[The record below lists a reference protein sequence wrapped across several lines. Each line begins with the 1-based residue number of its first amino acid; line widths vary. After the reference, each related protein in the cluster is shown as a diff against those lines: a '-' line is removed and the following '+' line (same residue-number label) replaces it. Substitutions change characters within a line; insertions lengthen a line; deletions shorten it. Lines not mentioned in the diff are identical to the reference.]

1 MRIRINKGNAANMPD
16 DQGSSNRSE
25 EDSSRPGLLSGLRNL
40 LFGGDKE
47 PSLREQI
54 EEVIDEAEE
63 EGDDRRGSNIVG
75 DLSPIERKMLRNLL
89 HFGEQTV
96 DDVAVPRGEI
106 IAIPETATFED
117 VLAIFADAGHS
128 RLPVY
133 RENLDEVIGMI
144 HVKDVFAVLAEK
156 RPPPPMLDLL
166 RQPLYVPQSM
176 GVLDLLAEM
185 RAKRTHLAIVID
197 EYSGTE
203 GLLTIEDLVEEIV
216 GEIEDEHDD
225 EPEPLIVAGE
235 GGCWEVDA
243 RAELDDLGEAVDA
256 RLGEIEED
264 VDTLGGLAAVLAG
277 HVPQVGEVLVH
288 PSGWRIEVTDA
299 DERRVHHLRLHPPIE
314 VDLEA
319 PSERREGF

>member
-1 MRIRINKGNAANMPD
+1 MPD

-25 EDSSRPGLLSGLRNL
+25 EDSRSGLLAGLKTL

-63 EGDDRRGSNIVG
+63 DGDERRGSSVVG
-75 DLSPIERKMLRNLL
+75 DLSLIERKMVRNLL

-106 IAIPETATFED
+106 IAIPESATFAE
-117 VLAIFADAGHS
+117 VVAVFADAGHS

-133 RENLDEVIGMI
+133 RETLDEVVGMI
-144 HVKDVFAVLAEK
+144 HVKDVFAVLAAGAK
-156 RPPPPMLDLL
+156 PPPLIDLI

-176 GVLDLLAEM
+176 DVLDLLAEM

-203 GLLTIEDLVEEIV
+203 GLVTFEDLVEEIV
-216 GEIEDEHDD
+216 GEVEDEHDD
-225 EPEPLIVAGE
+225 EPTALFVRNDDGSWDA
-235 GGCWEVDA
+235 DA
-243 RAELDDLGEAVDA
+243 RAELDDIGEAIDP
-256 RLGEIEED
+256 RLAEVEED
-264 VDTLGGLAAVLAG
+264 VDTLGGLSAVLAG
-277 HVPQVGEVLVH
+277 HVPEVGEVLQH
-288 PSGWRIEVTDA
+288 PSGWRIEVIEA
-299 DERRVHHLRLHPPIE
+299 DEKRVHRLRLHPPVE

-319 PSERREGF
+319 PLDTGGD

>member
-1 MRIRINKGNAANMPD
+1 MPD

-25 EDSSRPGLLSGLRNL
+25 EDSRSGLWAGIRTL

-54 EEVIDEAEE
+54 EDVIDEAEE
-63 EGDDRRGSNIVG
+63 EGQERRGSSVVG

-106 IAIPETATFED
+106 IAISESATFDE
-117 VLAIFADAGHS
+117 VVAIFVDAGHS

-133 RENLDEVIGMI
+133 RETLDEVVGMI
-144 HVKDVFAVLAEK
+144 HVKDVFAVLAEGRK
-156 RPPPPMLDLL
+156 PPPLIDLI

-176 GVLDLLAEM
+176 GVLDLLADM
-185 RAKRTHLAIVID
+185 RAQRTHLAIVID

-203 GLLTIEDLVEEIV
+203 GLVTIEDLVEEIV

-225 EPEPLIVAGE
+225 EPTALFVPGE
-235 GGCWEVDA
+235 GGCWEADA
-243 RAELDDLGEAVDA
+243 RAELDDIGEVVDP
-256 RLGEIEED
+256 RLAEVEED

-277 HVPQVGEVLVH
+277 HVPEVGEILHH
-288 PSGWRIEVTDA
+288 PSGWRIEVTEA
-299 DERRVHHLRLHPPIE
+299 DERRVHHLRLHPPVE

-319 PSERREGF
+319 PMERPEDY

>member
-1 MRIRINKGNAANMPD
+1 MPD

-25 EDSSRPGLLSGLRNL
+25 DDSRSGLLAGLKTL
-40 LFGGDKE
+40 LFGGNNE

-63 EGDDRRGSNIVG
+63 EDEERRRGSHIVG

-96 DDVAVPRGEI
+96 DDVAVPRADI
-106 IAIPETATFED
+106 VAIAESAS
-117 VLAIFADAGHS
+117 FADIVALFAEAGHS

-133 RENLDEVIGMI
+133 RETLDEVVGMI
-144 HVKDVFAVLAEK
+144 HVKDVFAVLAEG
-156 RPPPPMLDLL
+156 RTPPPLLDLI

-176 GVLDLLAEM
+176 DVLDLLAEM

-225 EPEPLIVAGE
+225 EPTALFAPGDD
-235 GGCWEVDA
+235 GCWEADA
-243 RAELDDLGEAVDA
+243 RAELDDIGEAIDP
-256 RLGEIEED
+256 RLAEIDED

-277 HVPQVGEVLVH
+277 HVPEVGEILLH
-288 PSGWRIEVTDA
+288 PSGWRIEVTQA
-299 DERRVHHLRLHPPIE
+299 DERRVHHLRLHPPVE

-319 PSERREGF
+319 PLERPEDY

>member
-1 MRIRINKGNAANMPD
+1 M
-16 DQGSSNRSE
+16 
-25 EDSSRPGLLSGLRNL
+25 
-40 LFGGDKE
+40 LFGGEKE

-54 EEVIDEAEE
+54 EDVIDEAEE
-63 EGDDRRGSNIVG
+63 ESDDRRGSSVVG

-106 IAIPETATFED
+106 IAIAESASFDE
-117 VLAIFADAGHS
+117 VVAIFADAGHS

-133 RENLDEVIGMI
+133 RETLDEVVGMI
-144 HVKDVFAVLAEK
+144 HVKDVFAVLAAK
-156 RPPPPMLDLL
+156 TPPPPLIDLI

-176 GVLDLLAEM
+176 DALDLLADM
-185 RAKRTHLAIVID
+185 RAQRTHLAIVID

-203 GLLTIEDLVEEIV
+203 GLVTIEDLVEEIV

-225 EPEPLIVAGE
+225 EPTALFTASEN
-235 GGCWEVDA
+235 GCWEADA
-243 RAELDDLGEAVDA
+243 RAELDDIGEAIDP
-256 RLGEIEED
+256 RLGEIDED

-277 HVPQVGEVLVH
+277 HVPEVGEILHH

-299 DERRVHHLRLHPPIE
+299 DEKRVHRLRLHPPVE

-319 PSERREGF
+319 PAGTGDA